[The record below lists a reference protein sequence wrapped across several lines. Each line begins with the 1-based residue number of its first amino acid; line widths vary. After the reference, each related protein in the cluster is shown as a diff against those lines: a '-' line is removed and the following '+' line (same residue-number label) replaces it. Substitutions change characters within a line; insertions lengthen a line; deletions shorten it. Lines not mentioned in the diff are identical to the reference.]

1 MELHIEKKH
10 VYDTYQLISSEF
22 DKSRH
27 HIWPCVRDFL
37 DKAQPG
43 QSLLEI
49 GCGNGKNLLYR
60 REVLNGIG
68 IDLVPNFVKICLDKG
83 IRAMEGSAI
92 DLPFSDE
99 VFDNCISVAVFHH
112 LASEERR
119 ITALREMVRVLKKGG
134 RGMIVCWAYE
144 QDNGEINHSALGIPE
159 RNTSQ
164 LCNQDRRNSIVN
176 KELCLGDQYIGWRGR
191 TGGER
196 YYYCYDK
203 EGFEKYTSNISVLD
217 GRIWWQKGNWVFEFT
232 K

>member
-1 MELHIEKKH
+1 MELVIEKNH

-37 DKAQPG
+37 DKAHSG

-60 REVLNGIG
+60 QADLNGIG
-68 IDLVPNFVKICLDKG
+68 LDLVPNFVKICQEKG
-83 IRAMEGSAI
+83 LVAMEGSAI
-92 DLPFSDE
+92 DLPFGDGL
-99 VFDNCISVAVFHH
+99 FDNCISVAVFHH

-119 ITALREMVRVLKKGG
+119 IKALREMYRVLKEGG

-144 QDNGEINHSALGIPE
+144 QADGDI
-159 RNTSQ
+159 
-164 LCNQDRRNSIVN
+164 N
-176 KELCLGDQYIGWRGR
+176 KELYRGDQYIGWRGR
-191 TGGER
+191 AGGER
-196 YYYCYDK
+196 YYYCYDR
-203 EGFEKYTSNISVLD
+203 EGFEKYTSNISVGE

>member
-1 MELHIEKKH
+1 MELVIEKNH
-10 VYDTYQLISSEF
+10 VYDTYQLISNEF

-37 DKAQPG
+37 DKAHLG

-60 REVLNGIG
+60 QADLNGIG
-68 IDLVPNFVKICLDKG
+68 IDLVPNFVRICTEKG
-83 IRAMEGSAI
+83 LRAIEGSAI
-92 DLPFSDE
+92 DLPFSDG

-119 ITALREMVRVLKKGG
+119 IKALREMYRVLKIGG

-144 QDNGEINHSALGIPE
+144 QAEGDINHSALGVPE
-159 RNTSQ
+159 GNTWQ
-164 LCNQDRRNSIVN
+164 LCNPDRKRSIVN
-176 KELCLGDQYIGWRGR
+176 KELHRGDQYIGWRGR
-191 TGGER
+191 AGGER
-196 YYYCYDK
+196 YYYCYDR
-203 EGFEKYTSNISVLD
+203 EGFEKYTSNISVLES
-217 GRIWWQKGNWVFEFT
+217 RIWWQKGNWVFEFT

>member
-1 MELHIEKKH
+1 MELVIEKNH

-27 HIWPCVRDFL
+27 HIWPCVRDFI
-37 DKAQPG
+37 DKAHSG
-43 QSLLEI
+43 DSLLEI

-60 REVLNGIG
+60 QSDLNGIG
-68 IDLVPNFVKICLDKG
+68 LDLVPNFVKICQEKG
-83 IRAMEGSAI
+83 LFAVEGSAI

-99 VFDNCISVAVFHH
+99 LFDNSISVAVFHH

-119 ITALREMVRVLKKGG
+119 IKALREMYRVLKVGG

-144 QDNGEINHSALGIPE
+144 QVENEI
-159 RNTSQ
+159 
-164 LCNQDRRNSIVN
+164 N
-176 KELCLGDQYIGWRGR
+176 KELLKGDQYIGWRGR
-191 TGGER
+191 SGGER

-203 EGFEKYTSNISVLD
+203 EGFEKYTSNISV
-217 GRIWWQKGNWVFEFT
+217 GEGCIWWQKGNWVFEFT

>member
-1 MELHIEKKH
+1 MELDIEKNH

-37 DKAQPG
+37 DKAHIG

-60 REVLNGIG
+60 REELNGIG
-68 IDLVPNFVKICLDKG
+68 IDLVPNFVRICQEKG
-83 IRAMEGSAI
+83 LRAMEGSAI
-92 DLPFSDE
+92 DLPFNDE

-119 ITALREMVRVLKKGG
+119 IKALKEMVRVMKTGG

-144 QDNGEINHSALGIPE
+144 QDNSEN
-159 RNTSQ
+159 
-164 LCNQDRRNSIVN
+164 N

-191 TGGER
+191 AGGER
-196 YYYCYDK
+196 YYYCYDR
-203 EGFEKYTSNISVLD
+203 EGFEKYTSNISVLES
-217 GRIWWQKGNWVFEFT
+217 RIWWQKGNWVLEFT

>member
-1 MELHIEKKH
+1 MAQLIEKRH

-22 DKSRH
+22 DRSRH
-27 HIWPCVRDFL
+27 HVWPCVRDFL
-37 DKAQPG
+37 DKAPKG

-60 REVLNGIG
+60 QADLNGIG
-68 IDLVPNFVKICLDKG
+68 IDLVPNFVNICREKG
-83 IRAMEGSAI
+83 LTAIEGSAV
-92 DLPFSDE
+92 DLPFSE
-99 VFDNCISVAVFHH
+99 EKFDNCISVAVFHH

-119 ITALREMVRVLKKGG
+119 ITALREMYRVLRWGG

-144 QDNGEINHSALGIPE
+144 QADNDI
-159 RNTSQ
+159 
-164 LCNQDRRNSIVN
+164 N
-176 KELCLGDQYIGWRGR
+176 KELHLGDQYIGWRGR
-191 TGGER
+191 DGGER

-203 EGFEKYTSNISVLD
+203 EGFEKYTSNISVRE